1 MVLKKKYQQ
10 FMKCKDCVVVDML
23 ENRQKD
29 TFHFITSGILENI
42 DWYYLSQP
50 LFELSL
56 LIRENSN
63 FYHFIQAKCKLSIK
77 FIQ

>member
-10 FMKCKDCVVVDML
+10 FMKYEDCVIVDML

-50 LFELSL
+50 PFELSL

-63 FYHFIQAKCKLSIK
+63 IIILFKQSAN
-77 FIQ
+77 